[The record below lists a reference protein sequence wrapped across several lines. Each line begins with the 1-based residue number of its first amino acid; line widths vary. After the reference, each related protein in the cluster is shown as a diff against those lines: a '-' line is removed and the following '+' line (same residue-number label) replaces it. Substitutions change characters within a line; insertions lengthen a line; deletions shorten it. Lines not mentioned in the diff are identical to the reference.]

1 VNRLREHILFGNEH
15 YSTLKTGCGRAVS
28 YNEGMVTDGVQ
39 VLAPYYTCGLG
50 IAHREPEFMAMVAG
64 PGRNPYNRMCGTCV
78 RSIRAVY
85 RRRGDK
91 FPALEVAR

>member
-1 VNRLREHILFGNEH
+1 MNRLREHILFGNEH

-39 VLAPYYTCGLG
+39 VMAPYYTCGLG
-50 IAHREPEFMAMVAG
+50 VAHREPEFMALVRD
-64 PGRNPYNRMCGTCV
+64 PGYSKLCGVCV
-78 RSIRAVY
+78 RSIRAVF

-91 FPALEVAR
+91 FPALEATR